1 MPGTQGSEPSMTLG
15 MPHTFPDVVHK
26 QSLPCIPGTVRSR
39 VPSVRSLTRPFL
51 SLEQVEIA
59 VPFLASVLPAF

>member
-1 MPGTQGSEPSMTLG
+1 

-26 QSLPCIPGTVRSR
+26 QSLPCIPGTIRSR
-39 VPSVRSLTRPFL
+39 VPSVRSLTQPFL